1 MTAPEAQKGGFM
13 QNQNVIAFLNQVAE
27 EQTAVFRDYQEAGLW
42 KAAQASPTS
51 AVSLMD
57 ISIVIFHQVY
67 TVLLHQDLENPV
79 TQEFVCWYLALQQRL
94 IVQAAFERAFRCFP
108 AGD

>member
-1 MTAPEAQKGGFM
+1 
-13 QNQNVIAFLNQVAE
+13 
-27 EQTAVFRDYQEAGLW
+27 
-42 KAAQASPTS
+42 
-51 AVSLMD
+51 MD